1 MVIEWVFSNPSHSR
15 ELTQYLPSFS
25 IFPNVWDYLEDRLG
39 PGERRY
45 VAPAAVF
52 VSSLR
57 YAVSDGA
64 AKRVA
69 RAAEN
74 GHDAGSAIINAL
86 L

>member
-1 MVIEWVFSNPSHSR
+1 MVIEWVFSISRHSR
-15 ELTQYLPSFS
+15 AHPYLPSFS
-25 IFPNVWDYLEDRLG
+25 ILPNARDYLEDRLG

-74 GHDAGSAIINAL
+74 GHDAGSAINAL